1 MAFDYIMLRLIFWN
15 VSVYLYNT
23 IPLQVHPSGVIL
35 VSGFSKSILD
45 MVVSREINPEI
56 AFKAELDAKC
66 SIVDTV
72 LQDYVNV
79 A

>member
-1 MAFDYIMLRLIFWN
+1 MAFDYIMPRVIFWN
-15 VSVYLYNT
+15 VSVYVYNT
-23 IPLQVHPSGVIL
+23 IPLQVHPSAVIL
-35 VSGFSKSILD
+35 VSGFSKSLVD
-45 MVVSREINPEI
+45 MVLSRELDPET
-56 AFKAELDAKC
+56 ALKAELDAKC